1 MSSNSI
7 PKKPSEAIW
16 NDEQWQAIYEKG
28 HDLLISAGAG
38 SGKTAVLVERIIQK
52 ILIDQIQVDELLV
65 LTFTEA
71 AAAEMKQR
79 IRSRI
84 EQELGTQPDNLLLS
98 AQLNKISSANISTFH
113 AFCNKL
119 IRRYYYLLQLDPVF
133 KIADDIE
140 VGILQDDVIESLFDD
155 LAEADDEEFLRLTDI
170 FNSDRDDEALKVMLL
185 KVYELARSNPNMINW
200 LMNLSSLYEWDG
212 QDLKSWCYYDEIKK
226 LMLPSIEEALVDL
239 EKARQFAIDS
249 EMMGTPHKY
258 PTDVY
263 PEDLAYVTRLKESHQ
278 SSYDELRQAFKNT
291 KLSTFPRLNKK
302 QFDEVAHGQSKDA
315 RDLFKKRLT
324 KLEEKYFVYSNETH
338 ARHFSESIETVNAL
352 SHLVLKFHER
362 FTKAKRERQLLD
374 FSDLEWNTLA
384 LLVEDDQPTEVAV
397 DIYQQFKEIMID
409 EYQDTNSMQECII
422 SSIAKVKN
430 PEIPIFMV
438 GDVKQS
444 IYRFRLA
451 EPSIFQGK
459 YQRFAKDQTVGN
471 KIDLMKNYRSHQQV
485 IDATNFIFKQLMDEP
500 VGEIEY
506 DEAAMLKLGVDQEVN
521 DAFNQS
527 EIHLLDKKQ
536 FEEEGDTD
544 LNAIEIEAHHIARLI
559 LQWIASD
566 QQIYD
571 RKKGVHRSITYQ
583 DIVILMRSLSS
594 VAIFQ
599 DVFRLYQI
607 PLFTEQ
613 TTDLFDSIEI
623 INLISCLKVI
633 DNPYQDIPLVG
644 LMRSPM
650 FFFTERELSLIKVA
664 TKAQSFYELVRY
676 YQAYGEDEGLK
687 EKVTA
692 FVQTIERWRF
702 QSKTTSL
709 SQLITRIYEQT
720 LYYEFV
726 LGLPHGY
733 LRKANL
739 DVFVDKARIYESS
752 TKKGLYGFINY
763 IDRMQALG
771 KHFGKAKTVT
781 ANENVVRIMS
791 IHKSKGLEFPIVF
804 VSQIH
809 KKFNEQDEKGNYLVH
824 KKYGVAVKY
833 IDPVLRLKQ
842 KTIVQNVVESMIH
855 KEMLAEEM
863 RLLYVAMTRAKSKL
877 IFTGVFDTDKKLASM
892 SEVIKE
898 SQWMLPSSHR
908 LNAKNYADW
917 IIPAVL
923 KHKDSKEIVQTYC
936 DRQAYLLDDESSWQL
951 RVITEH
957 EQLQEQ
963 SSKSEQQTMDP
974 PKLDFEKIF
983 YQTYEYQPLV
993 EINAKQSVS
1002 QRKEEESTPIFK
1014 GIPEVK
1020 PQVAYDR
1027 PSFMKENQVS
1037 GPEAGTALHQFMQHL
1052 PLSLNHTTESLQEL
1066 KERIIEKEMMTEAM
1080 ANKINFEQ
1088 VLAFTKTPLY
1098 ETITKANMV
1107 KKEVPF
1113 MTLVKI
1119 ADHEQSQ
1126 ILLQGV
1132 IDLLAEFDDEVFIID
1147 YKTDYVFN
1155 FESQYNELK
1164 ERYAVQMKYY
1174 SKAIKEIYPTKKVSC
1189 YVYFLKVQQ
1198 YIIYE

>member
-1 MSSNSI
+1 MSNI
-7 PKKPSEAIW
+7 PKKPDDTIW

-52 ILIDQIQVDELLV
+52 ILIDHINIDELLV

-79 IRSRI
+79 IRARI
-84 EQELGTQPDNLLLS
+84 EQELAKQPGNLVLS
-98 AQLNKISSANISTFH
+98 AQLNKISAANISTFH

-140 VGILQDDVIESLFDD
+140 VGILQDDVIEELFDE
-155 LAEADDEEFLRLTDI
+155 LAEIEDENYLCLSES
-170 FNSDRDDEALKVMLL
+170 FNSDRDDEALKTMLL
-185 KVYELARSNPNMINW
+185 KVYELARSNPQMHQW
-200 LMNLSSLYEWDG
+200 LMKLPSLYEWDG
-212 QDLKSWCYYDEIKK
+212 HDLQSWRYYQEIGK
-226 LMLPSIEEALVDL
+226 LIAPSIDEALLDL
-239 EKARQFAIDS
+239 EKAREFAKDAEVMGID
-249 EMMGTPHKY
+249 HKY
-258 PTDVY
+258 RTEVYDQDV
-263 PEDLAYVTRLKESHQ
+263 AYATRLKESQQ
-278 SSYDELRQAFKNT
+278 SAYADLREAFKNT
-291 KLSTFPRLNKK
+291 KLATFPRFNAK
-302 QFDEVAHGQSKDA
+302 QYDKEAHEQSKNA
-315 RDLFKKRLT
+315 RDAFKKRLG

-338 ARHFSESIETVNAL
+338 ARHFNESEHLVIAL
-352 SHLVLKFHER
+352 STLVMKFHER
-362 FTKAKRERQLLD
+362 FLKAKRERQMLD
-374 FSDLEWNTLA
+374 FSDLEWNTLH
-384 LLVEDDQPTEVAV
+384 LLVQEDQPTDVAR
-397 DIYQQFKEIMID
+397 DIYHQFKEIMID

-422 SSIAKVKN
+422 TSIAKVAQ

-459 YQRFAKDQTVGN
+459 YQTYSSNKEAGN

-506 DEAAMLKLGVDQEVN
+506 DEAAMLKLGVTDENNDEFNKSEV
-521 DAFNQS
+521 
-527 EIHLLDKKQ
+527 HLIDKKQ
-536 FEEEGDTD
+536 FDEESEAD

-559 LQWIASD
+559 LQWVNNE
-566 QQIYD
+566 QEIYD
-571 RKKGVHRSITYQ
+571 RKKGCYRPITYQ
-583 DIVILMRSLSS
+583 DIVILMRSLGS
-594 VAIFQ
+594 VTIFQ
-599 DVFRLYQI
+599 DVFRLYNI

-613 TTDLFDSIEI
+613 NTDLFDSIEI
-623 INLISCLKVI
+623 INLVSCLKVI

-644 LMRSPM
+644 LMRSPL

-664 TKAQSFYELVRY
+664 TKANSFYDLVLY
-676 YQAYGEDEGLK
+676 YRQAGEDELLK
-687 EKVTA
+687 QKVA
-692 FVQTIERWRF
+692 QFVQTIERWRF
-702 QSKTTSL
+702 ESKTTSL
-709 SQLITRIYEQT
+709 SQLIIRIYEQT

-739 DVFVDKARIYESS
+739 DVFVDKARMYENS
-752 TKKGLYGFINY
+752 TKKGLYGFVNY

-791 IHKSKGLEFPIVF
+791 IHKSKGLEFPVVF

-809 KKFNEQDEKGNYLVH
+809 KTFNRQDELGNYLVH

-842 KTIVQNVVESMIH
+842 KTIAQSVVGSMIH

-877 IFTGVFDTDKKLASM
+877 IFTGVFDTEKKLASM
-892 SEVIKE
+892 NEVIKD
-898 SQWMLPSSHR
+898 SSWLLPSSHR
-908 LNAKNYADW
+908 LSAKNYADW
-917 IIPAVL
+917 VIPAVL
-923 KHKDSKEIVQTYC
+923 KHKDSKEIVETC
-936 DRQAYLLDDESSWQL
+936 CEAKPFFLDDQSSWRL
-951 RVITEH
+951 RIITEH
-957 EQLQEQ
+957 EQLEEQEI
-963 SSKSEQQTMDP
+963 ENQQVEMQP
-974 PKLDFEKIF
+974 PALDFEKIF
-983 YQTYEYQPLV
+983 DHSYDYQPLV

-1002 QRKEEESTPIFK
+1002 QRKEEETTPMFK

-1027 PSFMKENQVS
+1027 PSFMKEQQVS

-1052 PLSLNHTTESLQEL
+1052 PISLNHTLESLQDM
-1066 KERIIEKEMMTEAM
+1066 KTRVIEKEMMTEAM
-1080 ANKINFEQ
+1080 ANKIDLQQ
-1088 VLAFTKTPLY
+1088 VLAFTKNPLY
-1098 ETITKANMV
+1098 EELTKAISV

-1113 MTLVKI
+1113 MTLVKV

-1132 IDLLAEFDDEVFIID
+1132 IDLLAEFEDHVWIID
-1147 YKTDYVFN
+1147 YKTDYVRDFN
-1155 FESQYNELK
+1155 TQYEELK
-1164 ERYAVQMKYY
+1164 DRYAVQMKYY

-1198 YIIYE
+1198 YIVYE

>member
-842 KTIVQNVVESMIH
+842 KTIVQNVVGSMIH

-917 IIPAVL
+917 IIPTVL

>member
-200 LMNLSSLYEWDG
+200 LMNLASLYEWDG

-384 LLVEDDQPTEVAV
+384 LLVKDDQPTEVAV

-459 YQRFAKDQTVGN
+459 YQRFAKDQTTGN

-536 FEEEGDTD
+536 FEDEGDTD

-702 QSKTTSL
+702 ESKTTSL

-833 IDPVLRLKQ
+833 IDPILRLKQ
-842 KTIVQNVVESMIH
+842 KTIVQNVVGSMIH

-1052 PLSLNHTTESLQEL
+1052 PLSINHTTESLQEL

-1198 YIIYE
+1198 SIIYE

>member
-833 IDPVLRLKQ
+833 IDPILRLKQ
-842 KTIVQNVVESMIH
+842 KTIVQNVVGSMIH

>member
-1 MSSNSI
+1 MSQFNI
-7 PKKPSEAIW
+7 PKKPEDAIW
-16 NDEQWQAIYEKG
+16 NDEQWEAIYEKG

-52 ILIDQIQVDELLV
+52 ILLDQINVDELLV

-79 IRSRI
+79 VRARI
-84 EQELGTQPDNLLLS
+84 EQELAKHPNDLMLS
-98 AQLNKISSANISTFH
+98 AQLNKISGANISTFH

-140 VGILQDDVIESLFDD
+140 VGILQDDVIESLFDE
-155 LAEADDEEFLRLTDI
+155 LAEVEDEAFIRLSES

-185 KVYELARSNPNMINW
+185 KVYELARSNPNMQQW
-200 LMNLSSLYEWDG
+200 LMNLSSLYEWNG
-212 QDLKSWCYYDEIKK
+212 EDLGSWRYYDEIGK
-226 LMLPSIEEALVDL
+226 LIAPAIEEAMLDL
-239 EKARQFAIDS
+239 DKAKQFASDA

-258 PTDVY
+258 PTEIY
-263 PEDLAYVTRLKESHQ
+263 PEDIAYATRLKESQ
-278 SSYDELRQAFKNT
+278 NAGYDVLREAFKNT
-291 KLSTFPRLNKK
+291 KLSNFPRFNAK
-302 QFDEVAHGQSKDA
+302 QFDKEAHEQSKAA
-315 RDLFKKRLT
+315 RDSFKK
-324 KLEEKYFVYSNETH
+324 KLGKIEEKYFVYSNETH
-338 ARHFSESIETVNAL
+338 KRHFDESQKVVISL
-352 SHLVLKFHER
+352 STLVLKFHER
-362 FTKAKRERQLLD
+362 FMKAKRERQMLD

-384 LLVEDDQPTEVAV
+384 LLIQDDKPTEVAL
-397 DIYQQFKEIMID
+397 DIYHQFKEIMID

-422 SSIAKVKN
+422 TSIAKVAQPN
-430 PEIPIFMV
+430 IPIFMV

-459 YQRFAKDQTVGN
+459 YHTFSSDKTVGN

-500 VGEIEY
+500 VGEIDY
-506 DEAAMLKLGVDQEVN
+506 DEAAMLKLGVSGEVN
-521 DAFNQS
+521 DLFNQS
-527 EIHLLDKKQ
+527 EIHLIDKKQ
-536 FEEEGDTD
+536 FDEEIEAD
-544 LNAIEIEAHHIARLI
+544 LNTIELEAHHIARTI
-559 LQWIASD
+559 LQWIKSG
-566 QQIYD
+566 QEIYD
-571 RKKGVHRSITYQ
+571 RKKGMYRPITYQ
-583 DIVILMRSLSS
+583 DIVILMRSLGS
-594 VAIFQ
+594 VTIFQ
-599 DVFRLYQI
+599 DVFRLYGI

-613 TTDLFDSIEI
+613 NTDLFDSIEI
-623 INLISCLKVI
+623 INLVSCLKVI

-644 LMRSPM
+644 LMRSPL
-650 FFFTERELSLIKVA
+650 FFFTERELAQIKVS
-664 TKAQSFYELVRY
+664 TKANSFYDLVHY
-676 YQAYGEDEGLK
+676 YAKSGDDEGLK
-687 EKVTA
+687 QKVSQ
-692 FVQTIERWRF
+692 FIKTIERWRF
-702 QSKTTSL
+702 ESKTTSL

-739 DVFVDKARIYESS
+739 DVFVDKARVYENS
-752 TKKGLYGFINY
+752 TKKGLYGFVGY
-763 IDRMQALG
+763 IDRMQSLG

-781 ANENVVRIMS
+781 ANEDVVRIMS

-833 IDPVLRLKQ
+833 IDPILRLKQ
-842 KTIVQNVVESMIH
+842 KTIAQNVVGSMIH

-877 IFTGVFDTDKKLASM
+877 IFTGVFDAEKKLSSM
-892 SEVIKE
+892 NEVIKD
-898 SQWMLPSSHR
+898 SSWLLPSSHR
-908 LNAKNYADW
+908 LSAKNYADW
-917 IIPAVL
+917 VIPAVL
-923 KHKDSKEIVQTYC
+923 KHPDTKELVETYC
-936 DRQAYLLDDESSWQL
+936 EAQPLFLSDESSWKL
-951 RVITEH
+951 RIISEH
-957 EQLQEQ
+957 EQLE
-963 SSKSEQQTMDP
+963 EQQIEKEIDGEKP
-974 PKLDFEKIF
+974 PMIDFEKAF
-983 YQTYEYQPLV
+983 YQSYDYQPLV

-1002 QRKEEESTPIFK
+1002 QRKEEEWTPMFK

-1052 PLSLNHTTESLQEL
+1052 PVTLDHTLESLQEM
-1066 KERIIEKEMMTEAM
+1066 KTRVIEKEMMTEAM
-1080 ANKINFEQ
+1080 ANKIDLEQ
-1088 VLAFTKTPLY
+1088 VLAFIKTPLY
-1098 ETITKANMV
+1098 ETLTKAFQI

-1113 MTLVKI
+1113 MTLVKVSE
-1119 ADHEQSQ
+1119 HEQSQ

-1132 IDLLAEFDDEVFIID
+1132 IDLLAEFDDHVWIID
-1147 YKTDYVFN
+1147 YKTDYVRDFN
-1155 FESQYNELK
+1155 TQYEELK

-1198 YIIYE
+1198 SIIYE

>member
-249 EMMGTPHKY
+249 ETMGTPHKY

-842 KTIVQNVVESMIH
+842 KTIVQNVVGSMIH

>member
-804 VSQIH
+804 LSQIH

-842 KTIVQNVVESMIH
+842 KTIVQNVVGSMIH

>member
-338 ARHFSESIETVNAL
+338 ARHFSESVETVNAL

-842 KTIVQNVVESMIH
+842 KTIVQNVVGSMIH

-1198 YIIYE
+1198 SIIYE

>member
-1 MSSNSI
+1 MNSVNI
-7 PKKPSEAIW
+7 PKKPSNTIW

-38 SGKTAVLVERIIQK
+38 SGKTAVLVERMIQK
-52 ILIDQIQVDELLV
+52 ILMDQIHVDELLV

-84 EQELGTQPDNLLLS
+84 EQELANQPDNLLLS

-155 LAEADDEEFLRLTDI
+155 LAEADDENFLRLTDI
-170 FNSDRDDEALKVMLL
+170 FNGDRDDEALKVMLL
-185 KVYELARSNPNMINW
+185 KVYELARSNPQMQDW
-200 LMNLSSLYEWDG
+200 LMNLPSLYEWDG
-212 QDLKSWCYYDEIKK
+212 QDLKSWRYYGEIGK
-226 LMLPSIEEALVDL
+226 LMMPAIEEALLDL

-263 PEDLAYVTRLKESHQ
+263 PDDLAYATRLKESQ
-278 SSYDELRQAFKNT
+278 QASYDELRQAFKNT

-324 KLEEKYFVYSNETH
+324 KMEEKYFVYSNETH

-352 SHLVLKFHER
+352 SQLILQFHER
-362 FTKAKRERQLLD
+362 FMKAKRERQLLD

-384 LLVEDDQPTEVAV
+384 LLVKDNQPTEVAV
-397 DIYQQFKEIMID
+397 DIYHQFKEIMID

-422 SSIAKVKN
+422 TSIAKVAK

-459 YQRFAKDQTVGN
+459 YQLFTKDQTLGN

-506 DEAAMLKLGVDQEVN
+506 DEAAMLKLGVEGEAN

-536 FEEEGDTD
+536 FEEESDAD

-559 LQWIASD
+559 LQWVNSG

-571 RKKGVHRSITYQ
+571 RKKGCYRSVTYQ
-583 DIVILMRSLSS
+583 DVVILMRSLSS
-594 VAIFQ
+594 VTIFQ
-599 DVFRLYQI
+599 DVFRMYNI

-613 TTDLFDSIEI
+613 NTDLFDSIEI
-623 INLISCLKVI
+623 MNLVSCLKVI

-650 FFFTERELSLIKVA
+650 FFFTERELSLIKVS

-676 YQAYGEDEGLK
+676 YQAYGEEESLK
-687 EKVTA
+687 QKVNE
-692 FVQTIERWRF
+692 FIKTIERWRF
-702 QSKTTSL
+702 ESKTTSL

-739 DVFVDKARIYESS
+739 DVFVDKARIYEAS

-833 IDPVLRLKQ
+833 VDPVLRLKQ
-842 KTIVQNVVESMIH
+842 KTIAQNVVGSMIH

-877 IFTGVFDTDKKLASM
+877 IFTGVFDADKKLASM
-892 SEVIKE
+892 NEVIKE
-898 SQWMLPSSHR
+898 SQWLLPSSYR
-908 LNAKNYADW
+908 LNARNYADW

-923 KHKDSKEIVQTYC
+923 KHKDSKEMVETYC
-936 DRQAYLLDDESSWQL
+936 ETQPYFLDDESSWQL

-957 EQLQEQ
+957 EQLE
-963 SSKSEQQTMDP
+963 EQQIETEQKILEP

-983 YQTYEYQPLV
+983 HQTYDYQPLV

-1002 QRKEEESTPIFK
+1002 QRKEEESMPMFK

-1027 PSFMKENQVS
+1027 PSFMKENQIS

-1052 PLSLNHTTESLQEL
+1052 PLTLDHTLESLQEM

-1098 ETITKANMV
+1098 EAITKANMV

-1132 IDLLAEFDDEVFIID
+1132 IDLLAEFDDHVWIID
-1147 YKTDYVFN
+1147 YKTDYVLD
-1155 FESQYNELK
+1155 FEAQYEELK

-1198 YIIYE
+1198 SIIYE

>member
-1 MSSNSI
+1 M
-7 PKKPSEAIW
+7 KPLDTIW

-52 ILIDQIQVDELLV
+52 ILMDHINVDELLV

-79 IRSRI
+79 VRARI
-84 EQELGTQPDNLLLS
+84 EQELAKQPGNLILS
-98 AQLNKISSANISTFH
+98 SQLNKISAANISTFH

-119 IRRYYYLLQLDPVF
+119 IRRYYYVLQLDPVF

-140 VGILQDDVIESLFDD
+140 VGILQDDVIESLFDE
-155 LAEADDEEFLRLTDI
+155 LAETEDENFIRLSES
-170 FNSDRDDEALKVMLL
+170 FNSDRDDEALKTMLL
-185 KVYELARSNPNMINW
+185 KVYELARSNPHMQQW

-212 QDLKSWCYYDEIKK
+212 HDLQSWRYYKEIEK
-226 LMLPSIEEALVDL
+226 LIAPTIEEALLEL
-239 EKARQFAIDS
+239 EKARQFALDS

-263 PEDLAYVTRLKESHQ
+263 PEDVAYATRLKESQ
-278 SSYDELRQAFKNT
+278 DATYEQLREAFKHT
-291 KLSTFPRLNKK
+291 KLATFPRFNAK
-302 QFDEVAHGQSKDA
+302 QYDKESHEQSKKA
-315 RDLFKKRLT
+315 RDAFKK
-324 KLEEKYFVYSNETH
+324 KLSKIEDKYFVYSNETH
-338 ARHFSESIETVNAL
+338 ARHFSENEKTVMAL
-352 SHLVLKFHER
+352 SSLVLMFHEH
-362 FTKAKRERQLLD
+362 FMKAKHERQMLD
-374 FSDLEWNTLA
+374 FSDLEWNTLS
-384 LLVEDDQPTEVAV
+384 LLMKDEQPTDVAI
-397 DIYQQFKEIMID
+397 DIYHQFKEIMID

-422 SSIAKVKN
+422 TSIAKVAQ

-459 YQRFAKDQTVGN
+459 YQLFSTNKEVGN

-506 DEAAMLKLGVDQEVN
+506 DEAAMLKLGVAGEVN
-521 DAFNQS
+521 DDFNKS
-527 EIHLLDKKQ
+527 EVHLLDQKQ
-536 FEEEGDTD
+536 FDEENEAD
-544 LNAIEIEAHHIARLI
+544 LSAIEIEAHHIARLI
-559 LQWIASD
+559 LQWVNSG
-566 QQIYD
+566 QEIYD
-571 RKKGVHRSITYQ
+571 RKKGCYRPISYQ

-594 VAIFQ
+594 VTIFQ
-599 DVFRLYQI
+599 DVFRLYHI

-613 TTDLFDSIEI
+613 NTDLFDSIEI
-623 INLISCLKVI
+623 INLVSCLKVI

-644 LMRSPM
+644 LMRSPL

-664 TKAQSFYELVRY
+664 SKANSFYDLVLY
-676 YQAYGEDEGLK
+676 YQQSGEDEHLK
-687 EKVTA
+687 RKVA
-692 FVQTIERWRF
+692 QFVQTIERWRF
-702 QSKTTSL
+702 ESKTTSL

-739 DVFVDKARIYESS
+739 DVFVDKARMYENS
-752 TKKGLYGFINY
+752 TKKGLYGFVSY
-763 IDRMQALG
+763 IDRMQSLG

-781 ANENVVRIMS
+781 ATEDVVRIMS

-809 KKFNEQDEKGNYLVH
+809 KKFNEQDERGNYLVH

-842 KTIVQNVVESMIH
+842 KTIAQNVVGSMIH

-877 IFTGVFDTDKKLASM
+877 IFTGVFDADKKLASM
-892 SEVIKE
+892 NDVIGE
-898 SQWMLPSSHR
+898 SSYLLPSSHR

-923 KHKDSKEIVQTYC
+923 KHKDSKEIVETCCEAQPFF
-936 DRQAYLLDDESSWQL
+936 LDDESSWRL
-951 RVITEH
+951 RIITEH
-957 EQLQEQ
+957 EQLE
-963 SSKSEQQTMDP
+963 ERQTENDLKRLEP
-974 PKLDFEKIF
+974 PSLDFEKVF
-983 YQTYEYQPLV
+983 HRSYNYQPLV

-1002 QRKEEESTPIFK
+1002 LRKEEESMPMFK

-1027 PSFMKENQVS
+1027 PSFMKEKQVS

-1052 PLSLNHTTESLQEL
+1052 PVTLDHTLESLQEM
-1066 KERIIEKEMMTEAM
+1066 KTRVIEKEMMTEAM
-1080 ANKINFEQ
+1080 ANKIDLEQ

-1098 ETITKANMV
+1098 ERLTTAMSV

-1113 MTLVKI
+1113 MTLVQV
-1119 ADHEQSQ
+1119 AEHEQSQ

-1132 IDLLAEFDDEVFIID
+1132 IDLLAEFEDHVWIID
-1147 YKTDYVFN
+1147 YKTDYVRD
-1155 FESQYNELK
+1155 FETQYEQLK

-1174 SKAIKEIYPTKKVSC
+1174 SKAIKEIYPTKTVSC

-1198 YIIYE
+1198 SIIYE

>member
-374 FSDLEWNTLA
+374 FSDLEWNTLT
-384 LLVEDDQPTEVAV
+384 LLVKDDQPTEVAV

-702 QSKTTSL
+702 ESKTTSL

-842 KTIVQNVVESMIH
+842 KTIVQNVVGSMIH

-1198 YIIYE
+1198 SIIYE

>member
-84 EQELGTQPDNLLLS
+84 EQELATQPDNLLLS

-338 ARHFSESIETVNAL
+338 ARHFSESVETVNAL

-459 YQRFAKDQTVGN
+459 YQRFAKDQTAGH

-485 IDATNFIFKQLMDEP
+485 IDGTNFIFKQLMDEP

-594 VAIFQ
+594 VAVFQ

-833 IDPVLRLKQ
+833 IDPILRLKQ
-842 KTIVQNVVESMIH
+842 KTIVQNVVGSMIH

-1098 ETITKANMV
+1098 ETITKANTV

-1198 YIIYE
+1198 SIIYE

>member
-842 KTIVQNVVESMIH
+842 KTIVQNVVGSMIH

-1014 GIPEVK
+1014 VIPEVK

-1198 YIIYE
+1198 SIIYE

>member
-506 DEAAMLKLGVDQEVN
+506 DEAAMLKLGVNQEVN

-842 KTIVQNVVESMIH
+842 KTIVQNVVGSMIH

>member
-7 PKKPSEAIW
+7 PKKTSEAIW

-599 DVFRLYQI
+599 DVFRMYQI

-702 QSKTTSL
+702 ESKTTSL

-842 KTIVQNVVESMIH
+842 KTIVQNVVGSMIH

>member
-842 KTIVQNVVESMIH
+842 KTIVQNVVGSMIH